1 MMSIYHLGYTIYTII
16 VDIPPLMGKTY
27 YSNGYIM
34 GINGYYG
41 L

>member
-16 VDIPPLMGKTY
+16 VDIPLMGKTY